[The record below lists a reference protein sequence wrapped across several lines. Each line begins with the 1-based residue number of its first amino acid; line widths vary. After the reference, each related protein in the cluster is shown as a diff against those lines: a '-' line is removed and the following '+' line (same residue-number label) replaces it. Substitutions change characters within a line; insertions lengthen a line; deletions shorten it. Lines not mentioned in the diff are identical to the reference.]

1 MQDSQIEL
9 EKPAKVYQL
18 NALNEKMVAM
28 DKKLDMVLLQ
38 TSNVVTPKQLEELK
52 KEMKDYTDN
61 TATLIYK
68 EFRPFQGNMKKFLWL
83 VGGGILAI
91 VSQIIV
97 IYSKIGK

>member
-18 NALNEKMVAM
+18 NALNEKMIAM

-38 TSNVVTPKQLEELK
+38 TSNVVTPKQLEEL
-52 KEMKDYTDN
+52 ESRMVDYTDN
-61 TATLIYK
+61 ATKLIYK